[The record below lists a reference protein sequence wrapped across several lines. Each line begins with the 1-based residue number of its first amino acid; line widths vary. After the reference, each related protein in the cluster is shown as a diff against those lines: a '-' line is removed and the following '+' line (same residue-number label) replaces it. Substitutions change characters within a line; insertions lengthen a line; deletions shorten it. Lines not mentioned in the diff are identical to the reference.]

1 MALERHSSKG
11 LRGCQTKSGGFPID
25 RSLGVAGP
33 ITIRLAKHQPCDEC
47 AENSARV
54 TGGDGCSERAEM
66 PGGEQHVARRGF
78 EDAFR
83 DHADEAVR
91 GGPGGDA
98 VIGATEEFKTH
109 DGGQTVGDSRESA
122 ESVG

>member
-33 ITIRLAKHQPCDEC
+33 IKFRLAKKYPCDEC

-66 PGGEQHVARRGF
+66 PGGEHHVTGRGF
-78 EDAFR
+78 ENALR
-83 DHADEAVR
+83 DHADETER
-91 GGPGGDA
+91 GSPCGDA
-98 VIGATEEFKTH
+98 VSGATEEFETH
-109 DGGQTVGDSRESA
+109 DGGQTVGDS
-122 ESVG
+122 